1 MHWYLLAHVLRVCQ
15 LYFSLVLTPYSINW
29 ICWVML
35 SPFFTDLAGGIYGN
49 YKLWRIFD
57 FSSCSGLKNRD
68 SWKMIWTDIGKPHDQ
83 NIPSLNVT
91 SRTYSS
97 FDGKFH
103 LVNVLLR
110 LNVLMGSSFHFYS
123 WKMYVSGILLSLLK
137 PWQNKRG

>member
-1 MHWYLLAHVLRVCQ
+1 MLLSLYTVAPIVCFLGESTFLFLWERVTKVNIHWYLLAHVLRVCK
-15 LYFSLVLTPYSINW
+15 LYIYFLGPYSINW

-35 SPFFTDLAGGIYGN
+35 CSFFIDLAGGIYGN

-68 SWKMIWTDIGKPHDQ
+68 SWRMIWTDIGKPHDQ

-97 FDGKFH
+97 FEYSRVPNKFF
-103 LVNVLLR
+103 
-110 LNVLMGSSFHFYS
+110 G
-123 WKMYVSGILLSLLK
+123 
-137 PWQNKRG
+137 